1 MKTTIDLPDPL
12 FRRAKATAAQR
23 GVSLKRFITE
33 AVEQK
38 LVVSKGRSGCAV
50 KPWIKVMDAF
60 PVIPKGDL
68 DEIDMII
75 TEGRRRDLEMQE
87 RAEE

>member
-1 MKTTIDLPDPL
+1 
-12 FRRAKATAAQR
+12 
-23 GVSLKRFITE
+23 
-33 AVEQK
+33 
-38 LVVSKGRSGCAV
+38 
-50 KPWIKVMDAF
+50 MDAF